1 MIRVLIADDQ
11 ALVRAGFAMI
21 LDAQHDFEVVGEAAD
36 GMQAVTLGR
45 ELKPD
50 VALMDIRMPVIDGI
64 EATRRLVAACP
75 ATRVLVLT
83 TYDLDEYVYQAMRA
97 GASGFLL
104 KDVPP
109 AELARAVR
117 TVLAGDALLDPVI
130 TRRLLAEYL
139 RRPRLG
145 DAGQPPWN
153 RLTPRETEVLR
164 LLARG
169 KSNAEI
175 AAVIFLGEATVK
187 THVARI
193 LAKLQ
198 LRDRVQAVVWAYES
212 GLVQPGE
219 LPRGS
224 RDQRR
229 PGLCLGAEGA

>member
-11 ALVRAGFAMI
+11 ALVRAGFGMI
-21 LDAQHDFEVVGEAAD
+21 LGAQDDFEVVGEAAD

-64 EATRRLVAACP
+64 EATRRLVATCP
-75 ATRVLVLT
+75 ATRILMLT

-104 KDVPP
+104 KDVLP

-117 TVLAGDALLDPVI
+117 TVLAGDALLAPVI
-130 TRRLLAEYL
+130 TRRLLEEYL
-139 RRPRLG
+139 RRPRPG
-145 DAGQPPWN
+145 DASQPPWS

-164 LLARG
+164 LLAKG
-169 KSNAEI
+169 NSNTEI
-175 AAVIFLGEATVK
+175 ATAIFLGEATVK

-198 LRDRVQAVVWAYES
+198 LRDRVQAVVWAYET

-219 LPRGS
+219 
-224 RDQRR
+224 
-229 PGLCLGAEGA
+229 